1 MTFGM
6 TRKVQPRT
14 ENGEA
19 RIAHETAEAKKKTES
34 GMKNNNENNREK
46 EEKGAV
52 KYDRDK

>member
-1 MTFGM
+1 M